1 MTNRPYNPTDQISHP
16 QYENGEQISASDI
29 RNAITAVLN
38 DEGDLVSAAETL
50 RAVAENQNWVV
61 YVP

>member
-1 MTNRPYNPTDQISHP
+1 MTYDPTDQISYP
-16 QYENGEQISASDI
+16 QYVTGETINASDI
-29 RNAITAVLN
+29 RDAISNVLN

-50 RAVAENQNWVV
+50 RAVVENTNWVV

>member
-1 MTNRPYNPTDQISHP
+1 MTNHPYDPTDQISHP
-16 QYENGEQISASDI
+16 QYENGDLIQASDI
-29 RNAITAVLN
+29 RQAITNVLN